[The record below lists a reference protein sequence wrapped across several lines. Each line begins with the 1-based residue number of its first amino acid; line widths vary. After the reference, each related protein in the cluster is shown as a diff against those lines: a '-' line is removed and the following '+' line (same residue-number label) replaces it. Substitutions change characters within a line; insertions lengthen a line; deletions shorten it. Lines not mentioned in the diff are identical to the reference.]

1 MGGDARMS
9 PEQSAGPAERSDTEL
24 LPIPLKVVNIGL
36 PSFAD
41 DLAGAG
47 VPVIQ
52 VTWSPPA
59 GGDPE
64 IAEIASKLG
73 A

>member
-1 MGGDARMS
+1 MTQERPAS
-9 PEQSAGPAERSDTEL
+9 PAENGSREL
-24 LPIPLKVVNIGL
+24 LPAPVKVVNVGL
-36 PSFAD
+36 PSFAEE
-41 DLAGAG
+41 LASGG
-47 VPVIQ
+47 VEVIQ

-64 IAEIASKLG
+64 IADLVSKLG